1 MIHFF
6 HLGDIMQT
14 PEIVLLGLSSSGKTH
29 FAGQLYGRLRRTKG
43 NLLLRQDG
51 GTPPDLSP
59 LDNVLNSLASG
70 HAAEHTQVQT
80 WAEIALPI
88 VDNEG
93 RCFDL
98 RWPDYGG
105 EQLTNAFLQRAI
117 SEAWRE
123 RLRRASGWIVLIRLK
138 TETTYPEV
146 LTRLR
151 EGPHE
156 DSVNTARVSK
166 WDANARWVEMLQIFL
181 HVAGHGV
188 VDQLKVPKI
197 AVMLSCYDELGVASK
212 TPAEVLAERLPLVSS
227 FIKSN
232 WSSNKASV
240 WGLSAL
246 GGALDKDSCN
256 EHFIDEGPETLGWV
270 VDPSG
275 SRSSDLTLPLA
286 WILKEMDR

>member
-1 MIHFF
+1 MH
-6 HLGDIMQT
+6 T

-43 NLLLRQDG
+43 NLLLRQDS

-80 WAEIALPI
+80 WAEIALPL
-88 VDNEG
+88 VDKNG
-93 RCFDL
+93 NCFDL

-105 EQLTNAFLQRAI
+105 EQLTNAFRQRAI
-117 SEAWRE
+117 SELWRE
-123 RLRRASGWIVLIRLK
+123 RLRRAGGWIVLIRLK

-146 LTRLR
+146 LSRLR
-151 EGPHE
+151 DGPPE
-156 DSVNTARVSK
+156 DSANTARVSQ

-188 VDQLKVPKI
+188 VDQLKVPKL
-197 AVMLSCYDELGVASK
+197 AVMLSCYDELEVTNKS
-212 TPAEVLAERLPLVSS
+212 PAEVLAERLPLVSS

-232 WSSNKASV
+232 WNSDKASV

-246 GGALDKDSCN
+246 GGELDKDSCN

-270 VDPSG
+270 VDPAG
-275 SRSSDLTLPLA
+275 NRSSDLTLPLA
-286 WILKEMDR
+286 WTLKEMDS

>member
-1 MIHFF
+1 MH
-6 HLGDIMQT
+6 T

-51 GTPPDLSP
+51 GTPPDLTP

-80 WAEIALPI
+80 WAEITLPI
-88 VDNEG
+88 VDKDGN
-93 RCFDL
+93 CFDL

-105 EQLTNAFLQRAI
+105 EQLTNAFQQRAI
-117 SEAWRE
+117 SELWRE
-123 RLRRASGWIVLIRLK
+123 RLRRAGGWIVLIRLK
-138 TETTYPEV
+138 TETTYPDV

-151 EGPHE
+151 EGHPD
-156 DSVNTARVSK
+156 DSANSVRVSQ

-188 VDQLKVPKI
+188 VDQLKMPKL
-197 AVMLSCYDELGVASK
+197 AVMLSCYDEL
-212 TPAEVLAERLPLVSS
+212 EVTNKSPTEMLAERLPLVSS

-232 WSSNKASV
+232 WSSDKVSI

-246 GGALDKDSCN
+246 GQVLDKDSCN

-270 VDPSG
+270 VDPAG
-275 SRSSDLTLPLA
+275 NRSSDLTLPLA
-286 WILKEMDR
+286 WTLKEMDR

>member
-1 MIHFF
+1 MYK
-6 HLGDIMQT
+6 

-43 NLLLRQDG
+43 NLRLRQDS

-88 VDNEG
+88 VDKDG
-93 RCFDL
+93 KCFDL

-105 EQLTNAFLQRAI
+105 EQLTNAFRQRAI
-117 SEAWRE
+117 SELWRE
-123 RLRRASGWIVLIRLK
+123 RLRRAVGWIVLIRLK
-138 TETTYPEV
+138 TETVYPEV

-151 EGPHE
+151 DGPAE
-156 DSVNTARVSK
+156 DSANTARVSQ

-188 VDQLKVPKI
+188 VDQLKMPKL
-197 AVMLSCYDELGVASK
+197 AVMLSCYDELEVINKS
-212 TPAEVLAERLPLVSS
+212 PAEVLAERLPLVSS
-227 FIKSN
+227 FIESN
-232 WSSNKASV
+232 WNVHKASV

-246 GGALDKDSCN
+246 GVELDKDSCN
-256 EHFIDEGPETLGWV
+256 EHFIDEGPETLGWI
-270 VDPSG
+270 VDPAG
-275 SRSSDLTLPLA
+275 NRSSDLTLPLE
-286 WILKEMDR
+286 WILNEMDSQ